1 MQNWNKFIEKT
12 ENEYS
17 NILHLTANENVLS
30 PIALRAYQSS
40 LYSRYDMGE
49 GSDGVIIHG
58 GFAAKGM
65 PETRDLLN
73 AAVGAAKKM
82 LSAEVVE
89 LNCLSGVHAMLSSLL
104 STTRPSDTVMSV
116 LSRHGGHF
124 ATKPIIEAS
133 GRKQIYAEYDFEHQ
147 CFDVE
152 KTAKIFHENHA
163 KALYLDVSVYLKPH
177 PIKELRKAL
186 GEDAIII
193 YDASHTMGLIM
204 AGEFQSPLT
213 EGADV
218 ISANTHKTLPGPHR
232 GMIAFKNVK
241 LWEKA
246 TPIITN
252 LYSTVHTNSL
262 LALAITILEMEK
274 YGKSYAKQIIK
285 NSNSLAEALV
295 DLNLPVRRADNKQ
308 YSYNHQV
315 HMFTDMDNQ
324 EIVRLFLNNNIS
336 INTSRALG
344 EQIFIR
350 FGTQEITH
358 RGMKEPDMK
367 DLAVLIKGVLDRQ
380 NMLEKVTEFNRKFKE
395 VNYGFKTI

>member
-1 MQNWNKFIEKT
+1 MNKWNISLNNIENK
-12 ENEYS
+12 YQ
-17 NILHLTANENVLS
+17 NILHLTANENILS
-30 PIALRAYQSS
+30 PLALRAYNSP
-40 LYSRYDMGE
+40 LYSRYDMGP
-49 GSDGVIIHG
+49 GKDGVVIHG

-65 PETRDLLN
+65 PEIAELVSTAEN
-73 AAVGAAKKM
+73 AAKKM
-82 LSAEVVE
+82 LSASAVE

-104 STTRPSDTVMSV
+104 STTKPGDTVVTV

-133 GRKQIYAEYDFEHQ
+133 GRKQVYAEYDFQSQ

-177 PIKELRKAL
+177 PIRELRKAL
-186 GEDAIII
+186 GNDAIII

-213 EGADV
+213 EGADI
-218 ISANTHKTLPGPHR
+218 ISSNTHKTLPGPHR
-232 GMIAFKNVK
+232 GLIAFKDSS

-246 TPIITN
+246 NPILSN

-262 LALAITILEMEK
+262 LSLAITILEMEK
-274 YGKSYAKQIIK
+274 YGKSYAKQIIA
-285 NSNSLAEALV
+285 NSNALAESLE
-295 DLNLPVRRADNKQ
+295 DLDLSVRRADNKQ

-315 HMFTDMDNQ
+315 HMFTNLMNHD
-324 EIVRLFLNNNIS
+324 VVKLFLDNNVS

-344 EQIFIR
+344 EQLFIR

-358 RGMKEPDMK
+358 RGMVESDMK
-367 DLAVLIKGVLDRQ
+367 DLAKIIKGILNKQDMTRD
-380 NMLEKVTEFNRKFKE
+380 VTQFNNKFTSTKY
-395 VNYGFKTI
+395 NYETL